1 MASNQGF
8 KCPVSGF
15 EVRIPDASSD
25 DVHKMF
31 LDSYKRCSYSDLAGA
46 SRQSNSE
53 SSGAKAQ

>member
-8 KCPVSGF
+8 KCPVSGC

-25 DVHKMF
+25 VHKMF
-31 LDSYKRCSYSDLAGA
+31 LETRTCSYSDLAGA